1 MKLGKILKRILLS
14 KYFLL
19 AIPVIMFLVKRAI
32 IHAIAEATGGTI
44 IQPTDLEENDD
55 EDTFI

>member
-1 MKLGKILKRILLS
+1 MKLGKLLKRILLS

-32 IHAIAEATGGTI
+32 IHAIAETTGTI
-44 IQPTDLEENDD
+44 VQPTDMEESDD
-55 EDTFI
+55 EDIFV